1 MSARPV
7 EGSAGGAPPG
17 PRRYGD
23 RDVARILKRA
33 TELQRAE
40 PTAAD
45 PEGLTLGELAE
56 IAREAGIDPD
66 ILRRAAA
73 ELDTRGAGATF
84 FDRLAGGPLTLRI
97 ERTVDGELPG
107 DRLEAIVPL
116 IQEATEG
123 QGTASAVG
131 RTLTWSSHSGDNTSS
146 QQVLVA
152 SRDGRTLI
160 RWEEKFTGLAGGL
173 FGGLVA
179 GGGVGLGVGAGALF
193 GSLGSAALG
202 FGIPTLVVGGS
213 YALARSIF
221 ARIVRRRREAA
232 HRVVEAVAAQ
242 VEALRPDRLAESR
255 AATGPERAPAS

>member
-1 MSARPV
+1 VSAEEPGREPR
-7 EGSAGGAPPG
+7 AAAPPAA
-17 PRRYGD
+17 RRYGD

-40 PTAAD
+40 PSAVD
-45 PEGLTLGELAE
+45 PGGLTLAELAE

-73 ELDTRGAGATF
+73 ELDTRETAATF
-84 FDRLAGGPLTLRI
+84 VGRLAGGPLDLRV
-97 ERTVDGELPG
+97 ERVVPGEVPA
-107 DRLEAIVPL
+107 DRLDAIIPW

-152 SRDGRTLI
+152 SRDGQTLI
-160 RWEEKFTGLAGGL
+160 RWEEKFTGLAGAL
-173 FGGLVA
+173 FGGVV
-179 GGGVGLGVGAGALF
+179 GGVGIGAGLGVGAAL

-202 FGIPTLVVGGS
+202 IGISVVALGGS
-213 YALARSIF
+213 YALARTIY
-221 ARIVRRRREAA
+221 ARIVRRRRAAA
-232 HRVVEAVAAQ
+232 HRVVEAVAEH
-242 VEALRPDRLAESR
+242 VERLRPNVPAGLAGEPD
-255 AATGPERAPAS
+255 A